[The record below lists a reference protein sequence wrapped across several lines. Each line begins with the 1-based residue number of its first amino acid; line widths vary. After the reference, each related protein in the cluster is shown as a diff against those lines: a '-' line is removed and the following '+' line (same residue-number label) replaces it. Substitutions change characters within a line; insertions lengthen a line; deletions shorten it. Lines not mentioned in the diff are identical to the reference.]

1 MQVVGT
7 QIIPERGGKQGF
19 TVEFVGE
26 GGEIVSVTLRNDDDG
41 TLNRMNALER
51 ATAVMIQVASFE
63 PEDGADG
70 SMPGA
75 AANDEKS
82 SVRSAR
88 MTGDAQTM
96 EEQLDEG
103 LEDTFPASDPVSITV
118 STIPTSRVDK
128 H

>member
-1 MQVVGT
+1 MHVVGT

-26 GGEIVSVTLRNDDDG
+26 GGEIVSVTMRNDDDG
-41 TLNRMNALER
+41 TLNRTNAIDR
-51 ATAVMIQVASFE
+51 AKAVMIQIASFDTGDME
-63 PEDGADG
+63 
-70 SMPGA
+70 A
-75 AANDEKS
+75 AADRGAKEEKS

-88 MTGDAQTM
+88 MSGDKQTM

-118 STIPTSRVDK
+118 STIATDRAGK